1 MSRTNCI
8 LHLNYCQNCPN
19 LKNEANKLA
28 NRLINSLYLR
38 QLLKLIASMKYN
50 WQLPDWTK
58 FIFDDSVIDSL
69 CMNFALETGELKGL
83 VDSLSTEIQQETI
96 LQFMISEAIKTSE
109 IEGEFFSRQDVM
121 SSIKKNLGI
130 GGFGQI
136 RDKNAQGI
144 GQLMVTVRNSYSVK
158 LTEFTIKQWHAILM
172 EYSKRVNPGE
182 YRTGKEPMQIVSGTF
197 GKEIIHFEAPP
208 SNQVP
213 AEMTKF
219 VKWYNDFKIKPTDI
233 KKALIKTSISHLYFE
248 SIHPFEDGNGRI
260 GRAIAEKCLS
270 ESLNRPVLMS
280 ISSTIEQNKKQYYES
295 LKQAQRTLEITD
307 WILYF
312 STLILESQKSAKLT
326 VLFTLNKT
334 KFIDKYNDQMNE
346 RQRKAVLKMF
356 ENGVSGFEGGMTA
369 IKYVSINKTSRA
381 TATRDL
387 QDLTEKNILTPR
399 GEGRNRCYDLNLV

>member
-1 MSRTNCI
+1 
-8 LHLNYCQNCPN
+8 
-19 LKNEANKLA
+19 
-28 NRLINSLYLR
+28 
-38 QLLKLIASMKYN
+38 MKYN
-50 WQLPDWTK
+50 WQLPNWAK
-58 FIFDDSVIDSL
+58 FTFDDSVLDSL
-69 CMNFALETGELKGL
+69 CIDFALETGEMKGL

-109 IEGEFFSRQDVM
+109 IEGEFFSRKDVM

-130 GGFGQI
+130 GDALGQI

-144 GQLMVTVRNSYSVK
+144 GKLMVTVRNSYAEK
-158 LTEFTIKQWHAILM
+158 LTEVTIKDWHSILM
-172 EYSKRVNPGE
+172 EYSKYVSPGD
-182 YRTGKEPMQIVSGTF
+182 YRIGNEPMQIVSGSF

-213 AEMTKF
+213 DEMKKF
-219 VKWYNDFKIKPTDI
+219 VEWYNAFKIKETDI
-233 KKALIKTSISHLYFE
+233 KNALIKTSISHLYFE

-270 ESLNRPVLMS
+270 ECLNRPVLMS
-280 ISSTIEQNKKQYYES
+280 LSSTIEQDKKRYYQS

-312 STLILESQKSAKLT
+312 SALILDSQKNAKQT
-326 VLFTLNKT
+326 VLFTLSKT
-334 KFIDKYNDQMNE
+334 KFIDKFKNMMNE
-346 RQRKAVLKMF
+346 RQRKAVYKML

-369 IKYVSINKTSRA
+369 IKYVSLTKTSRA

-387 QDLTEKNILTPR
+387 QDLAEKSILTPK
-399 GEGRNRCYDLNLV
+399 GEGRSRSYDLNLHS

>member
-1 MSRTNCI
+1 
-8 LHLNYCQNCPN
+8 
-19 LKNEANKLA
+19 
-28 NRLINSLYLR
+28 
-38 QLLKLIASMKYN
+38 MKYN
-50 WQLPDWTK
+50 WQLPDWAK
-58 FIFDDSVIDSL
+58 FKYDDAGIDAL
-69 CMNFALETGELKGL
+69 CMDFALETGELKGL

-130 GGFGQI
+130 GDAFGQI

-144 GQLMVTVRNSYSVK
+144 GKLMVTVRNSYTEK
-158 LTEFTIKQWHAILM
+158 LTESSIKQWHAILM

-182 YRTGKEPMQIVSGTF
+182 YRAGNEPMQILSGSF
-197 GKEIIHFEAPP
+197 GKEIIHFEALP

-213 AEMTKF
+213 IEMKNF
-219 VKWYNDFKIKPTDI
+219 VKWYNDFEIKPTDI
-233 KKALIKTSISHLYFE
+233 RRALIKTSISHLYFE

-280 ISSTIEQNKKQYYES
+280 ISSTIEQNKKRYYES

-312 STLILESQKSAKLT
+312 STLILESQKNAKQI
-326 VLFTLNKT
+326 VLFTLSKT
-334 KFIDKYNDQMNE
+334 KFIDRFNNQMNE

-356 ENGVSGFEGGMTA
+356 ENGVAGFEGGMTA
-369 IKYVSINKTSRA
+369 IKYVSIAKTSRA

-387 QDLTEKNILTPR
+387 QDLTEKNILTSR
-399 GEGRNRCYDLNLV
+399 GEGRSRSYKLNLLPK

>member
-1 MSRTNCI
+1 MI
-8 LHLNYCQNCPN
+8 IF
-19 LKNEANKLA
+19 EANNLF
-28 NRLINSLYLR
+28 NRLMN
-38 QLLKLIASMKYN
+38 YN
-50 WQLPDWTK
+50 WQLPNWPK
-58 FIFDDSVIDSL
+58 FLFNDSVLDSL
-69 CMNFALETGELKGL
+69 CVDFALETGELKGL
-83 VDSLSTEIQQETI
+83 VDSLSGEVQQETI

-130 GGFGQI
+130 GNALDQI

-144 GQLMVTVRNSYSVK
+144 GKLMVMVRNSYIER
-158 LTEFTIKQWHAILM
+158 LTESTIKEWHAVLM
-172 EYSKRVNPGE
+172 EYSKGINPGK
-182 YRTGKEPMQIVSGTF
+182 YRTGGEPMQIVSGSF
-197 GKEIIHFEAPP
+197 GKEMIHFEAPP

-213 AEMTKF
+213 AEMQNF
-219 VKWYNDFKIKPTDI
+219 ISWYNDFKIRSTDI
-233 KKALIKTSISHLYFE
+233 KGILIKTAISHLYFE

-280 ISSTIEQNKKQYYES
+280 ISSSIEQNKSHYYES

-312 STLILESQKSAKLT
+312 STLILESQKSAKQT

-334 KFIDKYNDQMNE
+334 KFIDRFKSQMNE
-346 RQRKAVLKMF
+346 RQTKAVLKMF
-356 ENGVSGFEGGMTA
+356 ENGVAGFQGGMTA
-369 IKYVSINKTSRA
+369 IKYVSITKTSRA

-387 QDLTEKNILTPR
+387 QDLTEKNILTPK
-399 GEGRNRCYDLNLV
+399 GGGRSISYDLNLGL

>member
-1 MSRTNCI
+1 MRRLTQ
-8 LHLNYCQNCPN
+8 LN
-19 LKNEANKLA
+19 
-28 NRLINSLYLR
+28 
-38 QLLKLIASMKYN
+38 ASMKYN
-50 WQLPDWTK
+50 WQHPDWAK
-58 FIFDDSVIDSL
+58 FIFDDSVLDSL
-69 CMNFALETGELKGL
+69 CVNFALETGELKGL

-130 GGFGQI
+130 GVAFGQI

-144 GQLMVTVRNSYSVK
+144 GKLMVEVRNFYAEK
-158 LTEFTIKQWHAILM
+158 LAESTLKQWHAILM
-172 EYSKRVNPGE
+172 EYSKRVIPGE
-182 YRTGKEPMQIVSGTF
+182 YRTGNEPMQIVSGAF

-208 SNQVP
+208 SKQVSF
-213 AEMTKF
+213 EMKKF
-219 VKWYNDFKIKPTDI
+219 IEWYNDFEVKPTDI
-233 KKALIKTSISHLYFE
+233 KNILIKTSISHLYFE

-280 ISSTIEQNKKQYYES
+280 ISSTIDQNKKRYYES

-307 WILYF
+307 WIFYF
-312 STLILESQKSAKLT
+312 SSLVLESQKNAKQT

-334 KFIDKYNDQMNE
+334 KFMDKFKSEMNE
-346 RQRKAVLKMF
+346 RQSKAVLKMF

-369 IKYVSINKTSRA
+369 IKYVSITKTSRA

-387 QDLTEKNILTPR
+387 QDLTGKNILTPR
-399 GEGRNRCYDLNLV
+399 GEGRSRSYDLNLLP

>member
-1 MSRTNCI
+1 MRRLTQ
-8 LHLNYCQNCPN
+8 LN
-19 LKNEANKLA
+19 
-28 NRLINSLYLR
+28 
-38 QLLKLIASMKYN
+38 ASMKYN
-50 WQLPDWTK
+50 WQHPDWAK
-58 FIFDDSVIDSL
+58 FIFEDSVLDSL
-69 CMNFALETGELKGL
+69 CVNFALETGELKGL

-130 GGFGQI
+130 GVAFGQI

-144 GQLMVTVRNSYSVK
+144 GKLMVEVRNFYAEK
-158 LTEFTIKQWHAILM
+158 LTESTLKQWHAILM
-172 EYSKRVNPGE
+172 EYSKRVIPGE
-182 YRTGKEPMQIVSGTF
+182 YRTGNEPMQIVSGAF

-208 SNQVP
+208 SKQVSF
-213 AEMTKF
+213 EMKKF
-219 VKWYNDFKIKPTDI
+219 IEWYNDFEVKPTDI
-233 KKALIKTSISHLYFE
+233 KNILIKTSISHLYFE

-280 ISSTIEQNKKQYYES
+280 ISSTIDQNKKRYYES

-307 WILYF
+307 WIFYF
-312 STLILESQKSAKLT
+312 SSLVLESQKNAKQT

-334 KFIDKYNDQMNE
+334 KFMDKFKSEMNE
-346 RQRKAVLKMF
+346 RQSKAVLKMF

-369 IKYVSINKTSRA
+369 IKYVSITKTSRA

-387 QDLTEKNILTPR
+387 QDLTGKNILTPR
-399 GEGRNRCYDLNLV
+399 GEGRSRSYDLNLLP

>member
-1 MSRTNCI
+1 
-8 LHLNYCQNCPN
+8 
-19 LKNEANKLA
+19 
-28 NRLINSLYLR
+28 
-38 QLLKLIASMKYN
+38 MKYN
-50 WQLPDWTK
+50 WQHPNWQN
-58 FIFDDSVIDSL
+58 FIFDDAVIDSL
-69 CMNFALETGELKGL
+69 CMDFALETGELKGL

-96 LQFMISEAIKTSE
+96 LQFMISEAVKTSE

-130 GGFGQI
+130 GDAFGQI

-144 GQLMVTVRNSYSVK
+144 GKLMVTVRNSYAEK
-158 LTEFTIKQWHAILM
+158 LTEFTIKEWHAILM
-172 EYSKRVNPGE
+172 EYSKRINPGE
-182 YRTGKEPMQIVSGTF
+182 YRAGEEPMQIVSGSY

-213 AEMTKF
+213 DEMKNF
-219 VKWYNDFKIKPTDI
+219 INWYTNFEVKPTDI
-233 KKALIKTSISHLYFE
+233 KRALIKTSISHLYFE

-280 ISSTIEQNKKQYYES
+280 ISSTIELNKKQYYES

-312 STLILESQKSAKLT
+312 STLILESQKDAKQK
-326 VLFTLNKT
+326 VLFTLGKT
-334 KFIDKYNDQMNE
+334 KFIDRFKNQMNE
-346 RQRKAVLKMF
+346 RQSKAVLKMF
-356 ENGVSGFEGGMTA
+356 ENGVAGFQGGMTA
-369 IKYVSINKTSRA
+369 IKYVSITKTSRA

-387 QDLTEKNILTPR
+387 QDLTEKRILIPK
-399 GEGRNRCYDLNLV
+399 GEGRNRSYDLNLVS

>member
-1 MSRTNCI
+1 MRRLTQ
-8 LHLNYCQNCPN
+8 LN
-19 LKNEANKLA
+19 
-28 NRLINSLYLR
+28 
-38 QLLKLIASMKYN
+38 ASMKYN
-50 WQLPDWTK
+50 WQHPDCAK
-58 FIFDDSVIDSL
+58 FIFDDAVIDSL
-69 CMNFALETGELKGL
+69 CMNFALETGEVKGL

-130 GGFGQI
+130 GDFGQI
-136 RDKNAQGI
+136 KDKNAQGI
-144 GQLMVTVRNSYSVK
+144 GKLMVTVRNSYSEK
-158 LTEFTIKQWHAILM
+158 LTELTIKEWHAILM
-172 EYSKRVNPGE
+172 EYSKRVSPGE
-182 YRTGKEPMQIVSGTF
+182 YRTGNEPMQIVSGAF

-213 AEMTKF
+213 VEMKNF
-219 VKWYNDFKIKPTDI
+219 IKWYNDFEINPTDI
-233 KKALIKTSISHLYFE
+233 KNALIKTSISHLYFE

-270 ESLNRPVLMS
+270 ESLNRSVLMS

-307 WILYF
+307 WIFYF
-312 STLILESQKSAKLT
+312 STLILESQKNAKQT

-334 KFIDKYNDQMNE
+334 KFIDQFKNQMNE
-346 RQRKAVLKMF
+346 RQSKAVLKMF
-356 ENGVSGFEGGMTA
+356 ENGITGFEGGMTTL
-369 IKYVSINKTSRA
+369 KYVSINKTSRA

-387 QDLTEKNILTPR
+387 QDLTEKRILNPR
-399 GEGRNRCYDLNLV
+399 GEGRSRSYDLNLLPQ

>member
-1 MSRTNCI
+1 MRRLTQ
-8 LHLNYCQNCPN
+8 LN
-19 LKNEANKLA
+19 
-28 NRLINSLYLR
+28 
-38 QLLKLIASMKYN
+38 ASMKYN
-50 WQLPDWTK
+50 WQHPDWAK
-58 FIFDDSVIDSL
+58 FIFEDSVLDSL
-69 CMNFALETGELKGL
+69 CVNFALETGELKGL

-130 GGFGQI
+130 GVVFGQI

-144 GQLMVTVRNSYSVK
+144 GKLMVEVQNFYAEK
-158 LTEFTIKQWHAILM
+158 LTESTLKQWHAILM
-172 EYSKRVNPGE
+172 EYSKRVIPGE
-182 YRTGKEPMQIVSGTF
+182 YRTGNEPMQIVSGAF

-208 SNQVP
+208 SKQVSF
-213 AEMTKF
+213 EMKKF
-219 VKWYNDFKIKPTDI
+219 IEWYNDFEVKPTDI
-233 KKALIKTSISHLYFE
+233 KNILIKTSISHLYFE

-280 ISSTIEQNKKQYYES
+280 ISSTIDQNKKRYYES

-307 WILYF
+307 WIFYF
-312 STLILESQKSAKLT
+312 SSLVLESQKNAKQT

-334 KFIDKYNDQMNE
+334 KFMDKFKSEMNE
-346 RQRKAVLKMF
+346 RQSKAVLKMF

-369 IKYVSINKTSRA
+369 IKYVSITKTSRA

-399 GEGRNRCYDLNLV
+399 GEGRSRSYDLNLLP